1 MKPDSTIPAPQALNL
16 SRARCGEK
24 LRIISLHCDT
34 QACQRLRELGFCEQS
49 EIHKVADRGT
59 MICCLLGTRVAI
71 GRDLGR
77 HILVEPV
84 R

>member
-1 MKPDSTIPAPQALNL
+1 MKSHAKAHAAQPLNL

-24 LRIISLHCDT
+24 LRIISLQCDT
-34 QACQRLRELGFCEQS
+34 QACLRLRELGFCEYN
-49 EIHKVADRGT
+49 EVRKVADHGT

-71 GRDLGR
+71 GRDLGSK
-77 HILVEPV
+77 IVVEPV